1 MKQLNRIINTLNDFK
16 KTIDEENRILSYWE
30 NEFEKNPIEYIND
43 TVSSRFVSLD
53 ERHSNRLVDDK
64 NFIYSQGSFN
74 RIMRWR
80 GVPLYKNCY
89 DYSIYPNILTELKP
103 KTIFELGTGDGA
115 SCVLYRDILKSHD
128 INCEIITFDLYEPV
142 KTFEDIKY
150 YKFDLCNIDKIKI
163 QDCLH
168 PWLIIEDCHVNL
180 NGILNFFDKKMIPN
194 DYFIIE
200 DNVTFK
206 QEVLQKFMKDKKY
219 YIDTRYTDFFGY
231 NNCSFRN
238 GVFKKY
244 DL

>member
-1 MKQLNRIINTLNDFK
+1 MKQLSRIINTLSDFK
-16 KTIDEENRILSYWE
+16 KTLDKENRILSYWE

-115 SCVLYRDILKSHD
+115 SCVWYRDILKSF
-128 INCEIITFDLYEPV
+128 NV
-142 KTFEDIKY
+142 
-150 YKFDLCNIDKIKI
+150 
-163 QDCLH
+163 
-168 PWLIIEDCHVNL
+168 
-180 NGILNFFDKKMIPN
+180 
-194 DYFIIE
+194 FIILLSC
-200 DNVTFK
+200 F
-206 QEVLQKFMKDKKY
+206 
-219 YIDTRYTDFFGY
+219 I
-231 NNCSFRN
+231 
-238 GVFKKY
+238 
-244 DL
+244 